1 MRHVIAILV
10 LALQATAA
18 SAVTCDFDYQLTP
31 APQAVGL
38 TIQDTPAG
46 AVMIWY
52 PAEPSAFK
60 QVTDERE
67 PNRMNVRDYYVA
79 AKYGATFRDV
89 DLAERSRYLQESY
102 ADWYARGARQ
112 IQVTHMLVA
121 VLQARVNA
129 TRLKA
134 KGAVIGTIDP
144 ILAERLAGHGL
155 VVVNLQSSL
164 LFQPK
169 SQRDALAQQLPD
181 ALTDWLGDDADKP
194 RALIVQEEMTPDE
207 IASLAD
213 LVSAKTIVINH
224 RLAEGERETPVTQ
237 TVLAFQTDDT
247 GDASKQALSQLV
259 EKPRLAVV
267 SIPKLESAL
276 LSAAPYEACARLA
289 FSKAVYQGWHLHHR
303 RTVIV
308 AEMLNHLEKHLK
320 VDLELTGTN
329 KSNKQLE
336 AEIGLKRQGKP

>member
-1 MRHVIAILV
+1 MRQVTALLV
-10 LALQATAA
+10 LALQATTAW
-18 SAVTCDFDYQLTP
+18 AVTCDFDYQLTP

-38 TIQDTPAG
+38 TIKDTPAG
-46 AVMIWY
+46 TVMIWY
-52 PAEPSAFK
+52 PAAPSAFK

-79 AKYGATFRDV
+79 AKYGAAFRDV

-129 TRLKA
+129 TRLNA
-134 KGAVIGTIDP
+134 KGVVIGTIDP

-169 SQRDALAQQLPD
+169 SQRDAIAKLAPNEL
-181 ALTDWLGDDADKP
+181 ADWLGDDVDKP
-194 RALIVQEEMTPDE
+194 RGLIVQEEMTPDE

-213 LVSAKTIVINH
+213 AVSAKTIIINH
-224 RLAEGERETPVTQ
+224 RLAEGERETPIAQ

-247 GDASKQALSQLV
+247 GDASKKALSQLAN
-259 EKPRLAVV
+259 KQRLAIVT
-267 SIPKLESAL
+267 IPKLESAL
-276 LSAAPYEACARLA
+276 LSTAPYEACARLA
-289 FSKAVYQGWHLHHR
+289 FSNAVYQGWHLHHR
-303 RTVIV
+303 RTVIM

-320 VDLELTGTN
+320 VELDLSGTN
-329 KSNKQLE
+329 KSNKALE
-336 AEIGLKRQGKP
+336 AEIGLERQGRP